1 MKIEGKITA
10 TPTVLGE
17 STLWDFRDNSLY
29 WIDIEGKKV
38 HQYFPETKKDI
49 ELVLPKRLGTVILTE
64 KEGTCIVALEDT
76 LAYASITTK
85 KIDLI
90 GGPSFEGKPVRF
102 NDGKCDP
109 NGNFWI
115 GTVDQKNYSDPIA
128 KLYKVEKDKTFTVE
142 IDGVTISNGICWSP
156 DGKKM
161 YYIDSP
167 KRTVVAYDFDL
178 STSKISNPQT
188 VIHTPENLGTP
199 DGSTID
205 SQGMIWIAQWGGACV
220 TRWNP
225 KTGEMIAKVEVPAKN
240 VTSVAFGGKNLDMLF
255 ITTAQ
260 IAMSPEEE
268 KLYPDAGHMFFL
280 SPGVKGVRAYIFKN

>member
-1 MKIEGKITA
+1 MGLKNRITILVASACFCSSITTAQIKNMKIEGKITA

-178 STSKISNPQT
+178 STSKISNP
-188 VIHTPENLGTP
+188 
-199 DGSTID
+199 DRKS
-205 SQGMIWIAQWGGACV
+205 
-220 TRWNP
+220 
-225 KTGEMIAKVEVPAKN
+225 
-240 VTSVAFGGKNLDMLF
+240 
-255 ITTAQ
+255 
-260 IAMSPEEE
+260 
-268 KLYPDAGHMFFL
+268 
-280 SPGVKGVRAYIFKN
+280 